1 MADHIDL
8 TKDSDDEG
16 QNTFESDAALAR
28 RLSAELNGEAPK
40 NNKRTI
46 DLTADSQEEAPP
58 AQRARTSQEY
68 STTARATPRQRPS
81 ISTMRAAITQ
91 AGLAT
96 ADLLERADTEARY
109 EQALDRLAERARLD
123 AEREARDR
131 ARGVTVAPTAPDG
144 SRQLFFVVERRGDR
158 LAAHWN
164 DGAERPPRAGL
175 TRHWRG
181 SPRLV
186 SLRTHPKAPA
196 TKARVLLAYD
206 GDARRGAAWQ
216 RPRPMAYR
224 QSGARYANLQSLAK
238 SQMQKCVRRMN
249 AEIAVRAAHELLS
262 SPSKGSKGG
271 LFHLLR
277 RLLVCSCED
286 STPLRE
292 INSVLVWLFAAACSE
307 DSAANYV
314 PTEHDIAFILGSVAA
329 VASCPQ
335 GPSKNPL
342 KKEMEAG
349 NYLAEVPLADVWFS
363 V

>member
-8 TKDSDDEG
+8 TKESDDEG
-16 QNTFESDAALAR
+16 QSTFESDAALAR

-46 DLTADSQEEAPP
+46 DLTADSQEDAAPPP

-68 STTARATPRQRPS
+68 STTAPAAPQQRLS
-81 ISTMRAAITQ
+81 ISAMRAAISQ

-96 ADLLERADTEARY
+96 ADLLERADTESRY

-131 ARGVTVAPTAPDG
+131 ARGVTVAAPIAPDG

-164 DGAERPPRAGL
+164 DGGERPPRAGL

-186 SLRTHPKAPA
+186 SLRTHPEAPA

-206 GDARRGAAWQ
+206 SDARRGEAWR
-216 RPRPMAYR
+216 RPKMAYR
-224 QSGARYANLQSLAK
+224 SSGSR
-238 SQMQKCVRRMN
+238 
-249 AEIAVRAAHELLS
+249 
-262 SPSKGSKGG
+262 
-271 LFHLLR
+271 
-277 RLLVCSCED
+277 
-286 STPLRE
+286 
-292 INSVLVWLFAAACSE
+292 
-307 DSAANYV
+307 
-314 PTEHDIAFILGSVAA
+314 
-329 VASCPQ
+329 
-335 GPSKNPL
+335 
-342 KKEMEAG
+342 
-349 NYLAEVPLADVWFS
+349 
-363 V
+363 